1 MHIRHANEHDVA
13 GIANVHVNSW
23 KTTYKG
29 IVDDSF
35 LENLSAADRIEGW
48 RWKLANMPEDEQLLV
63 IADEDGEVYGFM
75 SYGTE
80 REQKI
85 SHEGE
90 LYAIYLL
97 EELQGKGWGKQ
108 LFARLKEF
116 LQVRGY
122 RSLLV
127 WVLEGNKAEH
137 FYKYMGGQ
145 ELKRKEIVIGGKT
158 HTEMALLWSSI
169 DRIRPFS

>member
-1 MHIRHANEHDVA
+1 MHIRHANEQDAA

-29 IVDDSF
+29 IVEDRF

-48 RWKLANMPEDEQLLV
+48 RRKLANMPEDEQLQV
-63 IADEDGEVYGFM
+63 IADEDGKVYGFM
-75 SYGTE
+75 SYGME

-85 SHEGE
+85 SDEGE

-97 EELQGKGWGKQ
+97 KEIQGMGWGRE

-116 LQVRGY
+116 LQKNGY

-127 WVLEGNKAEH
+127 WVLEGNSAEH
-137 FYKYMGGQ
+137 FYKHMGGQ
-145 ELKRKEIVIGGKT
+145 ERRRKEIVIGGKT
-158 HTEMALLWSSI
+158 HTEVALLWSSI
-169 DRIRPFS
+169 DRIGSFS

>member
-1 MHIRHANEHDVA
+1 MQIRHANEQDAA

-35 LENLSAADRIEGW
+35 LEKLSAADRIEGW
-48 RWKLANMPEDEQLLV
+48 RRKLANMPEDEQLLV
-63 IADEDGEVYGFM
+63 IADEFGQVYGFM

-85 SHEGE
+85 SDEGE

-97 EELQGKGWGKQ
+97 KEIQGMGWGRE

-116 LQVRGY
+116 LQKKGY

-127 WVLEGNKAEH
+127 WVLEGNSAEH
-137 FYKYMGGQ
+137 FYKHMGGQ
-145 ELKRKEIVIGGKT
+145 ERRRKEIVIGGKT
-158 HTEMALLWSSI
+158 HTEVALQWSSI
-169 DRIRPFS
+169 DRMGSFS